1 MSRLHDLVFQM
12 VCNKQHE
19 DDAQILGLVK
29 ELASAGVTA
38 DQLGAPEDFAIPLP
52 AAVRC
57 IYIIDTHM
65 CICTRACAHVLG
77 GEREEMCQMRVKII
91 IKND

>member
-1 MSRLHDLVFQM
+1 M

-29 ELASAGVTA
+29 ELATVGVTA

-52 AAVRC
+52 AAV
-57 IYIIDTHM
+57 
-65 CICTRACAHVLG
+65 
-77 GEREEMCQMRVKII
+77 
-91 IKND
+91 

>member
-12 VCNKQHE
+12 VCNKHRE

-57 IYIIDTHM
+57 FICIYRHTH
-65 CICTRACAHVLG
+65 THAHARALV
-77 GEREEMCQMRVKII
+77 
-91 IKND
+91 